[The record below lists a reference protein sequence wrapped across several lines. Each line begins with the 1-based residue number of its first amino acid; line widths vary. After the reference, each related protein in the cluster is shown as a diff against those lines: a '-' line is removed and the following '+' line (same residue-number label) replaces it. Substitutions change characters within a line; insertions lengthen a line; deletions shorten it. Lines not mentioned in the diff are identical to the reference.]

1 MQCCSPEG
9 KVALSPQ
16 QSHFA
21 CMPIHVE
28 PDDEFFSA
36 FGVRCLN
43 FVRLSLVPSP
53 DCQLSYGKQLTKVT
67 HFVDASP
74 VYGSSD
80 EASRSLRAFRGGRL
94 RMMNDFGRDL
104 LPLTNDKKA
113 CPSEEA
119 GKSCFHSGKS
129 LLSNVFLII
138 NSLITYLTRLG
149 VIHCSYFHYCWCG
162 SSSFYI

>member
-1 MQCCSPEG
+1 
-9 KVALSPQ
+9 
-16 QSHFA
+16 
-21 CMPIHVE
+21 MPIHVE
-28 PDDEFFSA
+28 QDDDFYAA

-53 DCQLSYGKQLTKVT
+53 DCQLGYGKQMSKVT
-67 HFVDASP
+67 HFLDASP

-104 LPLTNDKKA
+104 LPLTNDKNA

-119 GKSCFHSGKS
+119 GKSCFHSGK
-129 LLSNVFLII
+129 
-138 NSLITYLTRLG
+138 
-149 VIHCSYFHYCWCG
+149 
-162 SSSFYI
+162 